1 MKRLLTVLLMAMA
14 CSMAFAESFIV
25 YIGSGY
31 TYMRYT
37 TLSDT
42 EVALVEY
49 SDKLDKGTVT
59 VPSYVTS
66 SATSKRYKVVRI
78 GIGAFSG
85 RLYINEIILPS
96 EIRSIGAKAFKDC
109 IRLERLTVP
118 KETTEIDP
126 TAFDNCPALE
136 SVSVAEGNTS
146 YCIWAGA
153 LMDIDKT
160 ILIVC
165 PKRSQTQTRF
175 IFPKTIKEV
184 TSYAFTYCPNFE
196 EFSIE
201 PGSTTAK
208 VVDGVLYDFA
218 LTKLLAFPRAKKGN
232 LVIPS
237 TVADLEPKTFYKA
250 SGLVDVTLPDGLDTL
265 KEGMFRECA
274 NLRTVGLPAG
284 LHSIEKEAFYGC
296 GNLTQVTW
304 PDSLAVI
311 QENAFYECSKLN
323 GSVNLPKVQSIE
335 DYAFYRCYSIKSLN
349 LGEELYYL
357 GDNAF
362 AYCIGIKSLKIP
374 GSLKAV
380 GPCGGCFEKCT
391 DIESVELGDGL
402 TTIFAEMFLGLSSLR
417 KIEIPAS
424 VKSIKSHAFAYSG
437 LDSIFIPDNVTEM
450 GTGVFDNCKS
460 LKTVRL
466 SAASEI
472 KAYTY
477 RDCSSLKKVIWPGKI
492 TSLGS
497 SAFQNCSA
505 FDSII
510 LPEGITEIGKNVF
523 KGCTGAKKLS
533 LPSTLATI
541 GDGAFSGCDSL
552 AYVVNYAAVPQT
564 ITDNVFTTYN
574 TLCVLDGSLQ
584 AYRSA
589 YGWYNFYI
597 IGGADN
603 GVDGIDGG
611 EEAYPVDYYTPAGMR
626 VDENCRGI
634 VIVRMSDGTT
644 RKVLR

>member
-14 CSMAFAESFIV
+14 CSMAWAETFTIYSP
-25 YIGSGY
+25 GGY
-31 TYMRYT
+31 SYMRYT

-42 EVALVEY
+42 EVAVVGY
-49 SDKLDKGTVT
+49 FDKLDSGTVT
-59 VPSYVTS
+59 VPSDVTS

-85 RLYINEIILPS
+85 RLYINEIVLPS
-96 EIRSIGAKAFKDC
+96 EIRSIGARAFKDC

-146 YCIWAGA
+146 YCIWSGA

-175 IFPKTIKEV
+175 IFPKTIKDV
-184 TSYAFTYCPNFE
+184 TSYAFACCPNLE

-218 LTKLLAFPRAKKGN
+218 LTKIMAFPKAKKGT

-237 TVADLEPKTFYKA
+237 TVADLESKTFYKA
-250 SGLVDVTLPDGLDTL
+250 SGLVDVALPEGLDTL

-274 NLRTVGLPAG
+274 NLRTVVLPAG
-284 LHSIEKEAFYGC
+284 LLSIEKEAFYEC

-304 PDSLAVI
+304 PDSLRVI
-311 QENAFYECSKLN
+311 HNNAFYGCSNLN
-323 GSVNLPKVQSIE
+323 SVNLPKVQSIE
-335 DYAFYRCYSIKSLN
+335 DYAFYCCYSIKSLN
-349 LGEELYYL
+349 LGEELCYL
-357 GDNAF
+357 GESAF
-362 AYCIGIKSLKIP
+362 ERCSGIKSLKIP
-374 GSLKAV
+374 GSLKSV
-380 GPCGGCFEKCT
+380 GSRGKCFMLCT
-391 DIESVELGDGL
+391 GIESVELGDGL
-402 TTIFAEMFLGLSSLR
+402 TTIFEDMFYDLSNLR

-424 VKSIKSHAFAYSG
+424 VKTIESYAFYG
-437 LDSIFIPDNVTEM
+437 CGFDSIFIPDNVSM
-450 GTGVFDNCKS
+450 GTSVLKNCKRLKTARLPAETSKIQGGTFSGCSS
-460 LKTVRL
+460 LKTVIC
-466 SAASEI
+466 A
-472 KAYTY
+472 
-477 RDCSSLKKVIWPGKI
+477 GKI
-492 TSLGS
+492 TSLGNG
-497 SAFQNCSA
+497 AFRNCISL
-505 FDSII
+505 DSVI
-510 LPEGITEIGKNVF
+510 LPEGITAIGKEVF
-523 KGCTGAKKLS
+523 QGCTGAKKLS

-541 GDGAFSGCDSL
+541 GDEAFSGCDSL

-574 TLCVLDGSLQ
+574 TLCVPDGSLQ

-597 IGGADN
+597 IGGAEN
-603 GVDGIDGG
+603 GVDSIDGG
-611 EEAYPVDYYTPAGMR
+611 EEAYPVGYYTPAGMR
-626 VDENCRGI
+626 VGESYRGI